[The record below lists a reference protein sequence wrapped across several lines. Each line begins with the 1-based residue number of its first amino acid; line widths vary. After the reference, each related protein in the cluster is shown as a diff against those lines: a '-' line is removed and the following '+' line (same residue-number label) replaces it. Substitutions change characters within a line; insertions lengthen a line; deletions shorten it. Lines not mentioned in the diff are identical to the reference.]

1 MKILVT
7 GGAGFIGS
15 NFIKYILNKYPN
27 YKIINLDI
35 LSYCGK
41 LENLK
46 EIEKNPN
53 YSFVLGDICD
63 KKLVYNLTYGVDW
76 VVNFAAQSHV
86 DNSIKAPEAFI
97 KTNIEGTFNL
107 LQASKESK
115 IKRFLQIST
124 DEVYGS
130 IDEGCFDENSLLSP
144 NNPYAASKASA
155 DLLVRSYHKTYNL
168 PVLITRSS
176 NNFGPNQYPEKLIPY
191 FIYKLFKNEKIPIYG
206 DGKNVRDW
214 IYVNNHIEALDIV
227 LHKGKTG
234 EIYNI
239 SAKCEKTN
247 LEIVDIILKKMKK
260 DKTSIQFVEDRLG
273 HDKRYSISNSKIK
286 ELGWIPSFEFE
297 KDINNTIDWYL
308 KNIEWLE
315 KSIKIF

>member
-35 LSYCGK
+35 LSYCGN

-63 KKLVYNLTYGVDW
+63 KKLVYSLVCDVDW
-76 VVNFAAQSHV
+76 IVNFAAQSHV
-86 DNSIKAPEAFI
+86 DNSIKTPEVFI
-97 KTNIEGTFNL
+97 KTNIEGTLNL
-107 LQASKESK
+107 LQASRKSK

-130 IDEGCFDENSLLSP
+130 IDKGCFDENSPLSP
-144 NNPYAASKASA
+144 SNPYAASKAGA
-155 DLLVRSYHKTYNL
+155 DLLVCSYYKTYNL
-168 PVLITRSS
+168 PAIITRSS

-191 FIYKLFKNEKIPIYG
+191 FIYKLLKNEKIPVYG

-214 IYVNNHIEALDIV
+214 IFVNNHIEALDIV
-227 LHKGKTG
+227 LHNGKIG

-260 DKTSIQFVEDRLG
+260 DKTSVEFTKDRLG
-273 HDKRYSISNSKIK
+273 HDNRYSISNDKIK
-286 ELGWIPSFEFE
+286 ELGWKPSLEFE
-297 KDINNTIDWYL
+297 KNINNPLDWNWE
-308 KNIEWLE
+308 NIEWLE